1 MLPATPRLPE
11 PIRARFAGAS
21 PQIVEFLELWNRSRH
36 GALVPLR
43 RELDPFQAPRLLRH
57 VWLYQYL
64 PDRDDFVCKLA
75 GENVNEAWGG
85 RLKGQMLSDVVGPAH
100 RDAAIRRWRGVIET
114 PCILYGAIGPE
125 RQDADGR
132 PIAERLVLPLA
143 TAIDIVDHT
152 IGISLY
158 SVSQT
163 DRDLIRPVWDD
174 MLRIPCAEFQAFDS
188 PDPPDAA

>member
-1 MLPATPRLPE
+1 
-11 PIRARFAGAS
+11 
-21 PQIVEFLELWNRSRH
+21 
-36 GALVPLR
+36 
-43 RELDPFQAPRLLRH
+43 
-57 VWLYQYL
+57 
-64 PDRDDFVCKLA
+64 
-75 GENVNEAWGG
+75 
-85 RLKGQMLSDVVGPAH
+85 
-100 RDAAIRRWRGVIET
+100 
-114 PCILYGAIGPE
+114 
-125 RQDADGR
+125 
-132 PIAERLVLPLA
+132 VLPLA